1 LDKKIIGGNLTKT
14 DAKESA
20 DPLSNNEGNS
30 MVKVEGV
37 FVANS
42 PEGTN
47 PVVFLE
53 NSDKRLLPIHIGAAE
68 AFSIHTA
75 LEKMPYPRPLTHD
88 LLISMLD
95 RMGTKVGKIIIDDLN
110 DGVFFARL
118 IVKKNGDE
126 MEFDTRPSDGV
137 AIAVRTDAP
146 IYVSRKIMDEASV
159 DRASYKIE

>member
-1 LDKKIIGGNLTKT
+1 MDNK
-14 DAKESA
+14 
-20 DPLSNNEGNS
+20 NEGNELKKS
-30 MVKVEGV
+30 DKIDSANSEVQEDENSYVKIDSV

-53 NSDKRLLPIHIGAAE
+53 NKDKKLLPIYVGAAE
-68 AFSIHTA
+68 AFSIHSA

-88 LLISMLD
+88 LLVSVLD
-95 RMGTKVGKIIIDDLN
+95 RMDTKIRKIVIDDLN
-110 DGVFFARL
+110 DGIFFARL
-118 IVKKNGDE
+118 IIKKNGDE

-137 AIAVRTDAP
+137 ALAIRTDAP

-159 DRASYKIE
+159 DRDAYQVE

>member
-1 LDKKIIGGNLTKT
+1 MSKT
-14 DAKESA
+14 DAKKSS
-20 DPLSNNEGNS
+20 DPVVHDEGDRL
-30 MVKVEGV
+30 VKVEGV

-53 NSDKRLLPIHIGAAE
+53 NTNKRLLPIYVGAAE

-75 LEKMPYPRPLTHD
+75 LENMPYPRPLTHD

-95 RMGTKVGKIIIDDLN
+95 RMDAKVGKIIIDDLN

-118 IVKKNGDE
+118 IIKKNGDE

-137 AIAVRTDAP
+137 AIAVRTEAP

-159 DRASYKIE
+159 DRESYKIE